1 MVKYWEIVA
10 DRLSND
16 WLDLGLRV
24 SRGFWAANDLAN
36 AHRGDGKRY
45 VVRRKRWLR
54 FWNCKRQFEADPV
67 SCFYVGAF

>member
-24 SRGFWAANDLAN
+24 SRGFWAANDLAD

-45 VVRRKRWLR
+45 VVRTKRGCVFGIGSGSSRLTL
-54 FWNCKRQFEADPV
+54 
-67 SCFYVGAF
+67 